1 MDLYKKTLNS
11 IYDDFNGEMNG
22 IMDKLNSFEFLDIKK
37 RFIKP
42 VAFETQSGQ
51 SKEIE
56 YMEVETK
63 EIFFFFLWQRK
74 KLIFFFLIVFLA
86 KKSLRNERHDK
97 RCR

>member
-63 EIFFFFLWQRK
+63 EIFFFFPLATEK
-74 KLIFFFLIVFLA
+74 IDFFFFYSFSG
-86 KKSLRNERHDK
+86 KKIFTK
-97 RCR
+97 